1 MQEPRGTEAV
11 RQGLGFAES
20 MVRTFEQNAK
30 FYWRMWGPLGEPMI
44 QATEQ
49 WANVQRSYIRS
60 LREDPGRIAPV
71 ATGDAKVAERSTG
84 AAEGSTAESEE
95 GPGEQIRN
103 AVKESVSRSEEGSG
117 REPQA
122 ETTAAPEESSRED
135 IRNIVRE
142 SVTRSEERE
151 VPGREA
157 PAATGGP
164 EVAEGGTAESE
175 EGPGEEIR
183 NAVKE
188 SVSRSEEGSGREP
201 QAGATAAPEESQGD
215 TEGLPI
221 EEYDS
226 LNVSQVT
233 QRLGELS
240 VEELERLRDYEAEN
254 RSRRSLLERFERRIR
269 VAR

>member
-1 MQEPRGTEAV
+1 MQESRRTQAV
-11 RQGLGFAES
+11 RQGLGVAES

-44 QATEQ
+44 RATEQ

-60 LREDPGRIAPV
+60 FREAPGGIAPAV
-71 ATGDAKVAERSTG
+71 TGDAEVAERSTG
-84 AAEGSTAESEE
+84 AAEVSTVEAEAGSQ
-95 GPGEQIRN
+95 PQ
-103 AVKESVSRSEEGSG
+103 
-117 REPQA
+117 PQA
-122 ETTAAPEESSRED
+122 ETTAAPEESSREE
-135 IRNIVRE
+135 IRNLVRE

-157 PAATGGP
+157 PAVTERGT
-164 EVAEGGTAESE
+164 EVAEDSTTQAE

-183 NAVKE
+183 SAVKE
-188 SVSRSEEGSGREP
+188 SVRRSEEGSGGEQ
-201 QAGATAAPEESQGD
+201 QAEATAAREESQAD
-215 TEGLPI
+215 AEGLPI

-226 LNVSQVT
+226 LNVNQVT

-254 RSRRSLLERFERRIR
+254 RNRRSLLERFDRRIR

>member
-95 GPGEQIRN
+95 GPGEEKRN
-103 AVKESVSRSEEGSG
+103 AV
-117 REPQA
+117 REC
-122 ETTAAPEESSRED
+122 
-135 IRNIVRE
+135 
-142 SVTRSEERE
+142 VTRGEERD

-157 PAATGGP
+157 TAATGGP
-164 EVAEGGTAESE
+164 EVAEGSTAESE

-201 QAGATAAPEESQGD
+201 QAGATAAPKESQGD
-215 TEGLPI
+215 AEGLPI

-269 VAR
+269 VAKT

>member
-95 GPGEQIRN
+95 GPGE
-103 AVKESVSRSEEGSG
+103 
-117 REPQA
+117 
-122 ETTAAPEESSRED
+122 
-135 IRNIVRE
+135 
-142 SVTRSEERE
+142 
-151 VPGREA
+151 
-157 PAATGGP
+157 
-164 EVAEGGTAESE
+164 
-175 EGPGEEIR
+175 EIR

-201 QAGATAAPEESQGD
+201 QAGATAAPKESQGD
-215 TEGLPI
+215 AEGLPI

-269 VAR
+269 VAKT

>member
-122 ETTAAPEESSRED
+122 
-135 IRNIVRE
+135 
-142 SVTRSEERE
+142 
-151 VPGREA
+151 
-157 PAATGGP
+157 
-164 EVAEGGTAESE
+164 
-175 EGPGEEIR
+175 
-183 NAVKE
+183 
-188 SVSRSEEGSGREP
+188 
-201 QAGATAAPEESQGD
+201 GATAAPEESQGD

>member
-1 MQEPRGTEAV
+1 MQEPRGTQAV

-30 FYWRMWGPLGEPMI
+30 FYWRMWGPLGQPMI

-71 ATGDAKVAERSTG
+71 APGDAKVAERSTG
-84 AAEGSTAESEE
+84 AAEGS
-95 GPGEQIRN
+95 
-103 AVKESVSRSEEGSG
+103 
-117 REPQA
+117 
-122 ETTAAPEESSRED
+122 
-135 IRNIVRE
+135 
-142 SVTRSEERE
+142 
-151 VPGREA
+151 
-157 PAATGGP
+157 
-164 EVAEGGTAESE
+164 TAESE

-201 QAGATAAPEESQGD
+201 QAGAITAPEESQGD